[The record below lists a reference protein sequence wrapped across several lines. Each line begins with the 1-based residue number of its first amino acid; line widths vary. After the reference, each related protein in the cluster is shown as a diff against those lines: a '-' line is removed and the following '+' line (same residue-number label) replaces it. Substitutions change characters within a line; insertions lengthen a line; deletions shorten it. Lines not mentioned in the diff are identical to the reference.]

1 MRTEDEFYCTLKLVT
16 GEEIF
21 ALIMVDDS
29 VEDPI
34 LILQE
39 PVVISMKQQGA
50 YSNIKIE
57 PWMKTTRDDIFFV
70 KLSHV
75 VTMTEADDP
84 EMVDFYKDFLDQ
96 KAEWEDAMDENEY
109 EESTPQRGDLNKKM
123 GFLGSVEESKK
134 SLEDVFKLDYKDKD
148 IKDS

>member
-96 KAEWEDAMDENEY
+96 KAEWEDAMDEDEY

>member
-1 MRTEDEFYCTLKLVT
+1 MIEDDFYATLKLKT

-96 KAEWEDAMDENEY
+96 KAEWEDAMDEDEY

>member
-50 YSNIKIE
+50 YSNVKIE

-96 KAEWEDAMDENEY
+96 KAEWEDAMDEDEH

-134 SLEDVFKLDYKDKD
+134 SLEDIFKLDYKDKD

>member
-96 KAEWEDAMDENEY
+96 KAEWEDAMEEDEY

>member
-50 YSNIKIE
+50 YSNVKIE

-96 KAEWEDAMDENEY
+96 KAEWEDAMDEDEY

-134 SLEDVFKLDYKDKD
+134 SLEDIFKLDYKDKD